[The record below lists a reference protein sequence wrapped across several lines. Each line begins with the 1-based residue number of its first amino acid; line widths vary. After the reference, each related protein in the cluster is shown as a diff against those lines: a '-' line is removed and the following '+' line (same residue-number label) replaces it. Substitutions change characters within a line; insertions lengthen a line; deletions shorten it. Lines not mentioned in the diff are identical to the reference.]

1 MSNDTAWLNAKKCFP
16 GGVNSPVR
24 AFRSVGMDP
33 VFIKSAKGC
42 YIKDIEDH
50 KYVDYVGSWGPMI
63 LGHANEEVVEAVKKA
78 AENGLSF
85 GAPTEGETELAQ
97 IIKTAFPH
105 MEKMR
110 FVSSGTEAT
119 MSAVRVARG
128 FTNRPYII
136 KIDGGYHGHS
146 DSLLVS
152 AGSGVATFAIPG
164 CPGIPEAIA
173 ANTLV
178 VPFGDSEAIKECF
191 EKHKGKI
198 ACIIIEPVCGN
209 MGVVVP
215 QKEYLSSLRKI
226 CSENGSILI
235 FDEVMTGFRACFGG
249 VGQLYGITPDMTC
262 LGKIVGGGMPLAVYG
277 GKDEIMRFVAPDGP
291 VYQAGTLSGNPI
303 AVAAGLTTLK
313 IIKRDEKFYIRLGK
327 NARQIIET
335 MSEEAT
341 KHGYEVVC
349 NSCLSM
355 FTMFFRGGE
364 VNNYDD
370 AKKSNTETYAKFF
383 REMLKEGVY
392 LAPSQFEANF
402 VSIKH
407 EAEAIEKTKTAA
419 NKAFERISG

>member
-1 MSNDTAWLNAKKCFP
+1 MNSHEAWQRAKQCFP

-33 VFIKSAKGC
+33 IFIKSAYGC
-42 YIKDIEDH
+42 YITDIEGN

-63 LGHANEEVVEAVKKA
+63 LGHANEEVIEAVKKA
-78 AENGLSF
+78 AENSLSF
-85 GAPTEGETELAQ
+85 GAPTLGETELAEL
-97 IIKTAFPH
+97 IKTAFPH
-105 MEKMR
+105 MERMR

-119 MSAVRVARG
+119 MSAIRIARG
-128 FTNRPYII
+128 FTNKPYII

-164 CPGIPEAIA
+164 CPGIPDSIA

-178 VPFGDSEAIKECF
+178 VPFGNSEAIKQCF
-191 EKHKGKI
+191 EKYENKI
-198 ACIIIEPVCGN
+198 ACVIVEPVCGN
-209 MGVVVP
+209 MGVVLP
-215 QKEYLSSLRKI
+215 TKEYLNDLRKY
-226 CSENGSILI
+226 CTDNGSILI

-277 GKDEIMRFVAPDGP
+277 GKQEIMQCVAPDGP
-291 VYQAGTLSGNPI
+291 VYQAGTLSGNPV

-313 IIKRDEKFYIRLGK
+313 IIKRDKNFYKNLEKK
-327 NARQIIET
+327 SSQIIKA
-335 MSEEAT
+335 MSETASN
-341 KHGYEVVC
+341 YNFDVVC

-355 FTMFFRGGE
+355 FTMFFQSEE

-370 AKKSNTETYAKFF
+370 AKKSNTEIYAKFF
-383 REMLKEGVY
+383 RGMIKEGIY
-392 LAPSQFEANF
+392 IAPSQFEANF

-407 EAEAIEKTKTAA
+407 DDQAIEKTQIAL
-419 NKAFERISG
+419 NKVFSSL